1 MSRLMNDLRAAWR
14 VIRRGRATSLF
25 AILAFALGTG
35 ITTAVFSLFYGV
47 LLKPLPYPNPDELVA
62 VYDTQPA
69 CKTCPASFEK
79 YTEWKTRNQ
88 VFQAIGGSWAPLVVI
103 TGQGEPE
110 RIQAARATATLLDV
124 FQVRPA
130 LGRWFTDAEDQANGP
145 KVVVLS
151 EGYWRRRF
159 NADASAIGRTLTID
173 DDSYQIIGVMPAS
186 FQHRRAEIFMPVQR
200 AYTAGN
206 RGTHFLAAYA
216 RLRPGVTPQ
225 QAQTSM
231 VALGGALAREF
242 GHNHGID
249 VEPYYQ
255 TLVGNVA
262 LPLRVLMGA
271 VCLVLLIA
279 CANVANLLLAS
290 GLARRREFAVR
301 AALGATKRDLA
312 RQLVLES
319 VVLALIG
326 GALGLAAADWIVRG
340 FVQLA
345 DTILPRST
353 TIGVDWMVA
362 LFTFV
367 IALLTGVICGLWPV
381 FRMNDRGMASAVRQG
396 DLRSGTQGGRLGN
409 SLVVAEVA
417 LAFSLLVGAG
427 LLVRN
432 LIGLESQDTGFVA
445 DRLVAFDVA
454 PSGSRYKDPARQ
466 QDFYRQLLPKIA
478 AIPGVSTVGVTSHLP
493 MYQYGWNGEVTLEG
507 GNPWKPGD
515 APLVESR
522 WIGGAYFKA
531 MGIVVERG
539 RAFDDRDRAG
549 TTPVVIIS
557 ESTANKFWPGENP
570 IGRRF
575 SKGGPGGTKLEVVGV
590 SHDVLTFG
598 LTRKTPYELYVPIEQ
613 DAFGPMTVV
622 MRTSAADPTT
632 VVPAARRAVAEVDP
646 LLPVS
651 KVQTM
656 DDVVSRS
663 VTQPRL
669 VSRLSS
675 LFGGLAGALAAV
687 GIYGLMAY
695 TVRRQRREFGIRL
708 ALGADPR
715 RVRSLVV
722 RRSVILGAIGIAIGA
737 FMALVLTRTME
748 SLLGKVKPEDPLV
761 FGLTAAVLL
770 AVTVLAGYV
779 PARQASRTDPLV
791 VLRVE

>member
-1 MSRLMNDLRAAWR
+1 MSRLINDSRAAWR
-14 VIRRGRATSLF
+14 VIRRGRATSAF
-25 AILAFALGTG
+25 AVLAFALGTG

-47 LLKPLPYPNPDELVA
+47 LLKPLPYPNSDELVA

-79 YTEWKTRNQ
+79 YIEWKTRNQ

-110 RIQAARATATLLDV
+110 RIQAVRATATLLDV
-124 FQVRPA
+124 FQIRP
-130 LGRWFTDAEDQANGP
+130 LMGRWFTDAEDQANGP

-159 NADASAIGRTLTID
+159 NGDPTAVGRTLTID
-173 DDSYQIIGVMPAS
+173 DDSYQIIGVMSDS

-200 AYTAGN
+200 AYTPGN
-206 RGTHFLAAYA
+206 RGSHFLATYA
-216 RLRPGVTPQ
+216 RLKPGVTPV
-225 QAQTSM
+225 QAQTAM

-255 TLVGNVA
+255 VVVGSVQ

-301 AALGATKRDLA
+301 AALGATRRDLA
-312 RQLVLES
+312 RQLVIES
-319 VVLALIG
+319 VALALIG

-353 TIGVDWMVA
+353 TIGVDWMVS
-362 LFTFV
+362 LFSIL
-367 IALLTGVICGLWPV
+367 IALVTGVICGLWPV
-381 FRMNDRGMASAVRQG
+381 FRLNDRGMAAAVRQG

-409 SLVVAEVA
+409 SLVVAEIA

-432 LIGLESQDTGFVA
+432 LIDLEAQDTGFVA

-454 PSGSRYKDPARQ
+454 PSGSRYADPARQ

-478 AIPGVSTVGVTSHLP
+478 AIPGVTSAGATSHLP

-515 APLVESR
+515 APLVENR
-522 WIGGAYFKA
+522 WVGGAYFKA
-531 MGIVVERG
+531 MGITIERG

-549 TTPVVIIS
+549 ATPVVIIS
-557 ESTANKFWPGENP
+557 TSTASKFWPGENP
-570 IGRRF
+570 IGKRF
-575 SKGGPGGTKLEVVGV
+575 SKGGPMLEVVGV
-590 SHDVLTFG
+590 AHDVLTFG
-598 LTRKTPYELYVPIEQ
+598 LTRKTPYELYVPIQQ

-622 MRTSAADPTT
+622 MRTSGVDPTT
-632 VVPAARRAVAEVDP
+632 VVPAARRAVAEVDS

-715 RVRSLVV
+715 RVRALVV
-722 RRSVILGAIGIAIGA
+722 RRSLTLGVVGIAIGA
-737 FMALVLTRTME
+737 VMALLLTRTME

-761 FGLTAAVLL
+761 FGLTAAVLI
-770 AVTVLAGYV
+770 AVTVVAGYL

>member
-1 MSRLMNDLRAAWR
+1 MSRLVNDTRAAWR

-79 YTEWKTRNQ
+79 YIEWKTRNQ
-88 VFQAIGGSWAPLVVI
+88 VFQAIGGSWTPLVVI

-130 LGRWFTDAEDQANGP
+130 VGRWFTEAEDQANGP
-145 KVVVLS
+145 RVVVLS
-151 EGYWRRRF
+151 DGYWRRRF
-159 NADASAIGRTLTID
+159 NGDPGAVGRTLTID
-173 DDSYQIIGVMPAS
+173 DDSYEIIGVMPES
-186 FQHRRAEIFMPVQR
+186 FQHRRGEVFMPVQR

-206 RGTHFLAAYA
+206 RGSHFLVTYA
-216 RLRPGVTPQ
+216 RLKPGVTPV
-225 QAQTSM
+225 QAQTAM

-249 VEPYYQ
+249 VEPYSQ
-255 TLVGNVA
+255 VLVGNVA
-262 LPLRVLMGA
+262 LALRVLMGA

-301 AALGATKRDLA
+301 AALGATKPDLA

-319 VVLALIG
+319 IVLALLG
-326 GALGLAAADWIVRG
+326 GVLGLAAANWIVRG
-340 FVQLA
+340 FVRLA
-345 DTILPRST
+345 DTILPSAT
-353 TIGVDWMVA
+353 TIGVDWTVSA
-362 LFTFV
+362 FTFA
-367 IALLTGVICGLWPV
+367 IALLTGVVCGLWPV
-381 FRMNDRGMASAVRQG
+381 FRVNDRNMAAAVRQG

-427 LLVRN
+427 LLVKN
-432 LIGLESQDTGFVA
+432 LIGLEAQDTGFVA
-445 DRLVAFDVA
+445 ERLVAFDVA
-454 PSGSRYKDPARQ
+454 PGGSRYKDPERQ
-466 QDFYRQLLPKIA
+466 QEFYRQLLPKMG
-478 AIPGVSTVGVTSHLP
+478 AISGVTTVGVTSHLP
-493 MYQYGWNGEVTLEG
+493 MYQYGWNGEVALEG
-507 GNPWKPGD
+507 GNPWKPSD
-515 APLVESR
+515 APLVENR
-522 WIGGAYFKA
+522 WIGGDYFKA
-531 MGIVVERG
+531 MGIAIVRG
-539 RAFDDRDRAG
+539 RAFDDRDRTG
-549 TTPVVIIS
+549 TTPVAILS
-557 ESTANKFWPGENP
+557 EFAANKFWPGENP
-570 IGRRF
+570 IGKRL
-575 SKGGPGGTKLEVVGV
+575 SKGGPGSAKLEVVGIA
-590 SHDVLTFG
+590 HDVLTFG

-613 DAFGPMTVV
+613 EAFGPMTVV
-622 MRTSAADPTT
+622 MRTSGLDPTT

-656 DDVVSRS
+656 EDVVSRS

-669 VSRLSS
+669 VSSLSS

-687 GIYGLMAY
+687 GVYGVMAY

-715 RVRSLVV
+715 RVRALVV
-722 RRSVILGAIGIAIGA
+722 RRSLVLGAIGIAIGA
-737 FMALVLTRTME
+737 LMALFLMRTME
-748 SLLGKVKPEDPLV
+748 SLLGKVKPADPFV
-761 FGLTAAVLL
+761 YGLTAAGLL
-770 AVTVLAGYV
+770 AVTVLASYL